1 MNVDPVK
8 MRELGTRLRWQAG
21 IVEGHQP
28 LAQATRDAARNGTK
42 PSQTF
47 TRVQEVL
54 EALDRVVRFH
64 AEQMRAVADEIDTA
78 AAAYETRDKANAK
91 SIEQAGPR

>member
-21 IVEGHQP
+21 IIEGHQP
-28 LAQATRDAARNGTK
+28 LAKSTRDAARDGTN

-54 EALDRVVRFH
+54 NALDRVVRYH
-64 AEQMRAVADEIDTA
+64 AAQMRAVADEIDIA
-78 AAAYETRDKANAK
+78 ATAYETQDNANAK
-91 SIEQAGPR
+91 SIEQVGPR

>member
-8 MRELGTRLRWQAG
+8 MRELAANLRWRAG

-28 LAQATRDAARNGTK
+28 LAKATRDAAREGTK
-42 PSQTF
+42 PSQTL

-54 EALDRVVRFH
+54 EALDRVVRYH
-64 AEQMRAVADEIDTA
+64 TGQMRTVADEIDASAT
-78 AAAYETRDKANAK
+78 AYETRDDANAK